1 MLTYTNNFK
10 MKLAV
15 IIGIIQMSIGIIMK
29 GLNSI
34 HFRNKLDFFFEFV
47 PQIILLLA
55 LFGWMDVLIIAK
67 WLEPK
72 YVDYNFLDIPHG
84 DASSDYNMIHRSP
97 AIINTMIDIF
107 LSPGAHNNIKPNLD
121 MSYNYVVGGQGA
133 ISIIMLLLAFIAVPV
148 MLCVKP

>member
-1 MLTYTNNFK
+1 

-15 IIGIIQMSIGIIMK
+15 IFGILQMSIGVIMK

-34 HFRNKLDFFFEFV
+34 HFRNCVDFCFEFV

-67 WLEPK
+67 WMEPK
-72 YVDYNFLDIPHG
+72 YIDYNFIDLPRSDPT
-84 DASSDYNMIHRSP
+84 SDYNKIHRSP

-107 LSPGAHNNIKPNLD
+107 LSPGTANNIKPNVD
-121 MSYNYVVGGQGA
+121 MSYNYVVGG
-133 ISIIMLLLAFIAVPV
+133 
-148 MLCVKP
+148 

>member
-1 MLTYTNNFK
+1 

-15 IIGIIQMSIGIIMK
+15 IFGILQMSLGVILK

-34 HFRNKLDFFFEFV
+34 HFRSGVDFLFEFL

-55 LFGWMDVLIIAK
+55 LFGWMDILIIAK

-72 YVDYNFLDIPHG
+72 YIDYNFTDFPRG
-84 DASSDYNMIHRSP
+84 DRTTDYNKIHRSP
-97 AIINTMIDIF
+97 AIINTMIDMF
-107 LSPGAHNNIKPNLD
+107 LSPGAANNIKPNVD
-121 MSYNYVVGGQGA
+121 MSYNYVISGQGA
-133 ISIIMLLLAFIAVPV
+133 ISIVLVILAFISILV